1 MKKTLGIA
9 LALALLLL
17 LVLPVAAESELGFV
31 TDTVG
36 ILSEEQWQE
45 LELQAMDLAEKY
57 GCGIYVIVLEDFRD
71 YVDTGDIREA
81 ARVIYREYA
90 LGLGEEQDG
99 LLLLL
104 SLEGRDY
111 VLRAMGWGNTA
122 FTDYGKEYLAEEFL
136 DDFADDR
143 WFGGFSDYLTVSGEM
158 LEAAAKGEPI
168 DVDNVPGGRM
178 YGVIACILLG
188 FGAAFIVRGSLKGQL
203 KSVALGTG
211 AGNFQ
216 AGGGL
221 ELTQEYDRFTH
232 TTQDR
237 VYSPE
242 KKESGGTTTDS
253 DGGSDHSGK
262 F

>member
-1 MKKTLGIA
+1 MKKTLTVL
-9 LALALLLL
+9 LALVFLLA
-17 LVLPVAAESELGFV
+17 LPVAAQSELGYV

-36 ILSEEQWQE
+36 ILTPEQWQE
-45 LELQAMDLAEKY
+45 LELQAMDLADRY
-57 GCGIYVIVLEDFRD
+57 GFGVYVIVLDDFQN
-71 YVDTGDIREA
+71 YVDTGSIREA
-81 ARVIYREYA
+81 ARVIYSDYR

-104 SLEGRDY
+104 SMEGRDY
-111 VLRAMGWGNTA
+111 DLRAMGWGSTA
-122 FTDYGKEYLAEEFL
+122 FTDYGKEALAEEFL

-143 WFGGFSDYLTVSGEM
+143 WYDGFSDYLTVSGEM
-158 LEAAAKGEPI
+158 LEAAAAGEPV
-168 DVDNVPGGRM
+168 DVGSGGRM
-178 YGVIACILLG
+178 YGILACILLG

-211 AGNFQ
+211 AGDFQ

-237 VYSPE
+237 VYSPQKQE
-242 KKESGGTTTDS
+242 AGGTTTDS
-253 DGGSDHSGK
+253 EGGSDHSGK